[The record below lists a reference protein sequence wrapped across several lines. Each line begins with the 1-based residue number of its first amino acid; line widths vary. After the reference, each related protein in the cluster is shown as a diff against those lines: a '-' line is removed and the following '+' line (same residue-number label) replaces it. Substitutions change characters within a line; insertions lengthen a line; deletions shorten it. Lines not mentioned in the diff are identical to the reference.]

1 MYVIYEV
8 YINPNK
14 KPLNGDETNS
24 INEKYQLWI
33 AIIIRMN
40 EFDVEKN
47 CYESW

>member
-24 INEKYQLWI
+24 INEKYQL
-33 AIIIRMN
+33 
-40 EFDVEKN
+40 
-47 CYESW
+47 